1 MQAHGRWTRRSFAS
15 TYSHIAGDRWRR
27 TGGALA
33 RPAVVGEEIN
43 SLEGPQTASAGD
55 WVIRGPKGEEWV
67 TRADHFAYSYEISE
81 PSSHR

>member
-1 MQAHGRWTRRSFAS
+1 MVSGLGDLCQHLFPHRRR
-15 TYSHIAGDRWRR
+15 RWRR

-43 SLEGPQTASAGD
+43 SLEGPQTTSAGD